1 MNIDSEIKKMI
12 ELNKLNDLR
21 RFLNKRECLNCTNSY
36 IIYLFYFIQATGI
49 IITSYATSVNSQ
61 KLTWTGISLNMFASL
76 LSIYE
81 KQNNSIL
88 KKLLNDINLIKTG
101 VYVDE
106 CELVSNVTPATNT
119 INETV

>member
-1 MNIDSEIKKMI
+1 
-12 ELNKLNDLR
+12 
-21 RFLNKRECLNCTNSY
+21 
-36 IIYLFYFIQATGI
+36 
-49 IITSYATSVNSQ
+49 
-61 KLTWTGISLNMFASL
+61 MFASL